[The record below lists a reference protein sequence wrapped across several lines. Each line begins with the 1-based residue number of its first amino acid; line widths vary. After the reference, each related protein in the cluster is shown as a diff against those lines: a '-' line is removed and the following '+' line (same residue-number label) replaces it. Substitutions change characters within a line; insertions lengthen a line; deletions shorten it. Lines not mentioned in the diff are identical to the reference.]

1 MIVLGLDTSAENCAA
16 ALIDRDGLIGA
27 KVEAIGRGHA
37 ERLAPL
43 ARALFKETG
52 VEAGRLDRIG
62 VVAGPG
68 NFTGLR
74 IGVAFARGLSLT
86 LGIPATGV
94 SALACWAEAA
104 DPEGVRTVLA
114 AHDSRRGDLAWQVFE
129 RAAPLGGMRLDPVEA
144 VAERARALEAPM
156 ICGSGAALLGE
167 ALGLALEAAA
177 PPDPEQVARL
187 AAAQDNPAPPVPL
200 YQRPPDAKLPG
211 GITP

>member
-1 MIVLGLDTSAENCAA
+1 M
-16 ALIDRDGLIGA
+16 
-27 KVEAIGRGHA
+27 
-37 ERLAPL
+37 
-43 ARALFKETG
+43 RALFEETG

-86 LGIPATGV
+86 LGVPAAGV
-94 SALACWAEAA
+94 SALQCWAQSA
-104 DPEGVRTVLA
+104 DPEGARIVLA
-114 AHDSRRGDLAWQVFE
+114 AHDSRRSDLAWRVFE
-129 RAAPLGGMRLDPVEA
+129 RGVAIGEMRLDPVAE
-144 VAERARALEAPM
+144 VARRAKALTDPL

-167 ALGLALEAAA
+167 ALGMTLAADA

-187 AAAQDNPAPPVPL
+187 AAAQGKPVPPVPL